1 MALYITKLN
10 LDGTQYSAINTINKL
25 DLDGVVYDIGL
36 NTSDANAVSS
46 DIKQGKTAYANGQ
59 KIIGAIPPYGSVT
72 ITPVTHD
79 QSFGP
84 GVYLNDQITVLGS
97 PSLIPENIKSGVSI
111 FGVNGNVNSSDQLDV
126 LASVYFTRHG
136 YNATILYWNGSSYTT
151 RDVQYGS
158 ATISGTVVKVVIL
171 SSSGGNIC
179 GHSGAGIYTSSHTN
193 TINGLSDGNQS
204 FAVLGI
210 K

>member
-1 MALYITKLN
+1 MANILR
-10 LDGTQYSAINTINKL
+10 ININGSSYNVTSLIKKINI
-25 DLDGVVYDIGL
+25 DGVTYNIGID
-36 NTSDANAVSS
+36 TSDATANEYQILQDV
-46 DIKQGKTAYANGQ
+46 TAYANGQ
-59 KIIGAIPPYGSVT
+59 KIIGAIPHYGPIT
-72 ITPVTHD
+72 ITPVTYD
-79 QSFGP
+79 QPFGP

-111 FGVNGNVNSSDQLDV
+111 FGVNGNVNSIDQLDV

-136 YNATILYWNGSSYTT
+136 YNATILYWNGSSYSA

-179 GHSGAGIYTSSHTN
+179 GHSGAGTFWSRYIYIFPYKHYQWS
-193 TINGLSDGNQS
+193 
-204 FAVLGI
+204 
-210 K
+210 